1 MKHFYAR
8 LKLRQEGGEFLLSLA
23 GSVKP
28 LGTLNSFILKLI
40 TRRSDSQTWQ
50 YVDSHY
56 RVNRWSKVTHAH
68 TLDNTYSL
76 HLLWVYYRS
85 ERDWLLGELLTILS
99 IPISHFSTYLIRHSL
114 FNSSRPIFLDKFSFH
129 ILDSTS
135 RHTLMIRAD
144 FTRFR
149 IWSFNRLISQRL
161 MISFLL
167 FFFDKKRE
175 EFESTTHDKRL
186 DNWLTM
192 DRKLRHLL
200 REGDS
205 QDDGGVYEQRIN
217 RVC

>member
-99 IPISHFSTYLIRHSL
+99 IPFFNLFIIRHSL

>member
-99 IPISHFSTYLIRHSL
+99 IPVSHFSTYLIRHSL

-129 ILDSTS
+129 TLDSTS
-135 RHTLMIRAD
+135 RHTLIID

-149 IWSFNRLISQRL
+149 IWSFNRPISQRL

-192 DRKLRHLL
+192 ERKLRHFL